1 MNAPSSSHRIGYG
14 EDAHRLEAG
23 RTLVI
28 AGITVPDS
36 PFGAVAH
43 SDGDVVFHTV
53 SDSLLSSLALGDI
66 GTFFPDTSPEWR
78 GMDSSLILK
87 AALEK
92 TQSLGWQIVNLAVV
106 VTLDKPK
113 LGGLRD
119 QMAANL
125 AKLLNLES
133 ERVGIGFK
141 TSEGLASMHIQAR
154 ATVLLEKMVLL

>member
-1 MNAPSSSHRIGYG
+1 
-14 EDAHRLEAG
+14 
-23 RTLVI
+23 
-28 AGITVPDS
+28 
-36 PFGAVAH
+36 
-43 SDGDVVFHTV
+43 
-53 SDSLLSSLALGDI
+53 
-66 GTFFPDTSPEWR
+66 
-78 GMDSSLILK
+78 
-87 AALEK
+87 
-92 TQSLGWQIVNLAVV
+92 V